1 MQPVKLRRPVVAG
14 QFYPSSKLGVER
26 QIASFVDEKT
36 PKTDALGCM
45 LPHAGYMYSGMVAS
59 QTVSRIN
66 IKDKIILLGPN
77 HTGNGAPFSI
87 MTDGIWQTPLGD
99 IKIDSGL
106 AKKMLQD
113 SKYLEE
119 DALAHAYEHSLE
131 VELPI
136 LQYFKPQFDIVPI
149 AFLSDDLG
157 ALKEAG
163 REIGTTISSCGN
175 RDSIMFVASSD
186 MTHYESEAEAKRKDH
201 EAIKA
206 ILALNEDELMEKI
219 RRFKISMCGYAPVIA
234 MLSAVKVL
242 GAKTGELI
250 KYQTSGD
257 VTGDRDSVVGY
268 AGIII
273 A

>member
-1 MQPVKLRRPVVAG
+1 
-14 QFYPSSKLGVER
+14 
-26 QIASFVDEKT
+26 
-36 PKTDALGCM
+36 
-45 LPHAGYMYSGMVAS
+45 
-59 QTVSRIN
+59 
-66 IKDKIILLGPN
+66 
-77 HTGNGAPFSI
+77 
-87 MTDGIWQTPLGD
+87 LGD

-273 A
+273 T